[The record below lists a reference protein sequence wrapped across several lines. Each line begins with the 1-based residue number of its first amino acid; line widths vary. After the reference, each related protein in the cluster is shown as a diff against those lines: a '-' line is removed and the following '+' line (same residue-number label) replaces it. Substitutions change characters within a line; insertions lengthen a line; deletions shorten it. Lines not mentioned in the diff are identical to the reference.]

1 MRGGAMPSDNAAF
14 SVRPVFV
21 GWTTLLVQAPFQLFF
36 AVWAG
41 IFFGGI
47 GASIFGL
54 KAQTP
59 FVTAFGAL
67 AFIIVPLVAFFGKKL
82 NYGRTEY
89 RFYSD
94 RLEFDEGFFSI
105 NRKAIKFQDVKEVTL
120 RKGFLQRIYGLG
132 TIYLATL
139 ATGSTANVNP
149 FGVLG
154 FGNVS
159 ASGVSVRDI
168 ANPDAMFEKIRTIV
182 DARS

>member
-1 MRGGAMPSDNAAF
+1 M
-14 SVRPVFV
+14 FV

-36 AVWAG
+36 TVWAG
-41 IFFGGI
+41 VFLGGMATSFFGVRT
-47 GASIFGL
+47 
-54 KAQTP
+54 QTP
-59 FVTAFGAL
+59 SMAFFGAL

-89 RFYSD
+89 RFYPD

-120 RKGFLQRIYGLG
+120 RKGVLQRIYGLG

-139 ATGSTANVNP
+139 ATGATSGINP
-149 FGVLG
+149 FSALG

-159 ASGVSVRDI
+159 ASGVSVRDVE
-168 ANPDAMFEKIRTIV
+168 NPDAVFEKIRTVV